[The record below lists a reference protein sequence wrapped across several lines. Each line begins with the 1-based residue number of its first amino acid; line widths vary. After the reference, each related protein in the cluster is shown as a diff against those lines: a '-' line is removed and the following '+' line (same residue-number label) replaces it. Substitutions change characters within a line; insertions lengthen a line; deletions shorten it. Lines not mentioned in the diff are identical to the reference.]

1 LRAGEHLTYDPR
13 RSAMLFARRHR
24 LALELG
30 LLVLVAW
37 LAALAVT
44 STLHVAVD
52 GVPPA
57 LAAPEAPAVAAP
69 VPGPLADYAVIAA
82 RDVFNPAPAA
92 TGGSGRHGT
101 LRLWGVGLQGSDARA
116 VIEDTTTHRQ
126 ELYRVGDDVGGRRI
140 VAIDWDRVT
149 LAYAGGEDVLE
160 LSPPASEPAEPVEE
174 PPAVA
179 VAPDARIR
187 RTGENAFVVDRREL
201 TGAVGNMS
209 GLMTQL
215 RAVAEVQDGRP
226 AGFRLFQIRD
236 DSLFARLGL
245 RDGDVVQRVNGAT
258 IAEPAALLGFLQR
271 LQSEPRVALDIV
283 RGDAPRTLV
292 YDLR

>member
-1 LRAGEHLTYDPR
+1 
-13 RSAMLFARRHR
+13 MLFARRHR
-24 LALELG
+24 LALELV

-44 STLHVAVD
+44 SALHVAVD
-52 GVPPA
+52 DVPPA
-57 LAAPEAPAVAAP
+57 LAAPDAPAVATSA
-69 VPGPLADYAVIAA
+69 PGPLADYAVIAA
-82 RDVFNPAPAA
+82 RDVFNPAPA
-92 TGGSGRHGT
+92 TSGTSGRRGT

-126 ELYRVGDDVGGRRI
+126 ELYRVGDDVGGQRI

-149 LAYAGGEDVLE
+149 LAHAGGEDVLE
-160 LSPPASEPAEPVEE
+160 LSPPASEPTEPAEE

-179 VAPDARIR
+179 AAPDARIR